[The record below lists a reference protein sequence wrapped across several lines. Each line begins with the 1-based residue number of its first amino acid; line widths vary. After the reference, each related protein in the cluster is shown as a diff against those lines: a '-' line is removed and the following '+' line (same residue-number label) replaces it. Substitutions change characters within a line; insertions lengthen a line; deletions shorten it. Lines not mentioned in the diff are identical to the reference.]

1 MTRADEIAQ
10 WLSDKGITHAFGVIG
25 GGNVALWDAITRLGK
40 TEIVCTHHEQA
51 AAMAA
56 CFYQR
61 TCGRIALCLVT
72 TGGGSSNAVTG
83 VLAGYM
89 DRTPLLVISG
99 NEPSRYMDA
108 ETRVWGIQGYDSSGM
123 AHGQVVKGSMRMR
136 EMHDVTWL
144 DACLNVALEPP
155 FGPVWIDIPADVQ
168 RAVV

>member
-1 MTRADEIAQ
+1 MTKADEIAQ
-10 WLSDKGITHAFGVIG
+10 WLADKGIVHAFGIIG
-25 GGNVALWDAITRLGK
+25 GGNVALWDAIARLSK

-61 TCGRIALCLVT
+61 TCARMALCLVT

-108 ETRVWGIQGYDSSGM
+108 ETRVWGIQGYDSSRS
-123 AHGQVVKGSMRMR
+123 ADKFVKQSARVGVNDDWHFKAELCRQIS
-136 EMHDVTWL
+136 
-144 DACLNVALEPP
+144 LEPP